1 MVVTST
7 EEKNP
12 AQTSTP
18 RWRRGVGISLIVLGA
33 ILAPVALVSNWAVT
47 ELTDTDAFVATFAP
61 LAQDPEV
68 QKLVADTVT
77 EAIDERVDLPAIT
90 GPVFDGLGEDLG
102 PLASTG
108 LSALEGVVNGAIR
121 QLVAST
127 IDRFVSSDAFANVW
141 ESALRVTHTQV
152 INALESDGSGAI
164 TVDGGTI
171 GIQIG
176 PIVEA
181 AKTALVEQ
189 GLTFAANLPEVDRT
203 IVVAKSE
210 GLGQLQVAYAWAVAV
225 ASWLPWIALLLLVAG
240 GLVAGAGLFSVVFSA
255 AGVAATMALLLI
267 GLAIG
272 RAVVIAELVA
282 AEIPPAVAALVFE
295 QVLGRVYATAIGI
308 LVIAGIVAVTAWLF
322 KRFDV
327 VNRLREWRASVYE
340 ARDHGPTA

>member
-7 EEKNP
+7 EGKSP
-12 AQTSTP
+12 TPTSTP

-33 ILAPVALVSNWAVT
+33 ILAPIALVSNWAVT
-47 ELTDTDAFVATFAP
+47 ELTNTDAFVDTFAP

-68 QKLVADTVT
+68 QQLVADTVT
-77 EAIDERVDLPAIT
+77 EAIDDRVDLPAIT
-90 GPVFDGLGEDLG
+90 GPVFDGLGADLG

-108 LSALEGVVNGAIR
+108 LIALEGVVNGAIR
-121 QLVAST
+121 QLVAT
-127 IDRFVSSDAFANVW
+127 TVDRFVSSDAFAAVW
-141 ESALRVTHTQV
+141 ESALRATHTQL
-152 INALESDGSGAI
+152 INVLEFDGTGAV

-189 GLTFAANLPEVDRT
+189 GLTFVADLPDVDRT
-203 IVVAKSE
+203 IVVAQSE
-210 GLGQLQVAYAWAVAV
+210 ALGQLQVVYAWSVAV

-240 GLVAGAGLFSVVFSA
+240 VLVAGAGLFNVVFTA
-255 AGVAATMALLLI
+255 AGVALTMVVLLI

-282 AEIPPAVAALVFE
+282 VEIPSTVAALVFE
-295 QVLGRVYATAIGI
+295 QILGRVYATATTI
-308 LVIAGIVAVTAWLF
+308 LVLAGVVALAAWLF
-322 KRFDV
+322 KRFAV
-327 VNRLREWRASVYE
+327 ISRLREWRAS
-340 ARDHGPTA
+340 A